1 MRKCTPFQQ
10 FNITRRR
17 GFRKKK
23 RGAARPKARRSVGF
37 GVVYSSFARSPRI
50 SLVRATNFVMASG
63 FMLIVDTLARFSG
76 IEIPLSILTG
86 LIGTPFFVVLLAK
99 QRGML

>member
-1 MRKCTPFQQ
+1 MPV
-10 FNITRRR
+10 
-17 GFRKKK
+17 
-23 RGAARPKARRSVGF
+23 A
-37 GVVYSSFARSPRI
+37 
-50 SLVRATNFVMASG
+50 FVMASG